1 MDFFTFDYTTTDS
14 GVAPPAIIEASG
26 SNTFNNDVNISGGEF
41 TIGSGTGSSG
51 GYKFPSSIGPQG
63 YVLASDVTAN
73 SLVWVSNASGGGGGD
88 IINGGNS
95 GPVSIGTLDG
105 TNFNLVSGG
114 EINIGQ
120 TGVPDQIKLNGS
132 VGFQYD
138 EINTALGTLNLNSDY
153 FFVEITNSGTN
164 TVLLPDASTAI
175 GRQYIISKGFS
186 GGTLLITT
194 TVSDTIDGNNQLPLI
209 GLNQRIKLISNGT
222 NKWIIL

>member
-1 MDFFTFDYTTTDS
+1 MDFFIFDYTTTES
-14 GVAPPAIIEASG
+14 NIAPVPSVGDNG
-26 SNTFNNDVNISGGEF
+26 SNTFNSNITINGGEL
-41 TIGSGTGSSG
+41 TIGSGTER
-51 GYKFPSSIGPQG
+51 YKFPLSIGPQG
-63 YVLASDVTAN
+63 YVLVSDVATN
-73 SLVWVSNASGGGGGD
+73 SLVWVSNVSGD
-88 IINGGNS
+88 IINGGNN
-95 GPVSIGTLDG
+95 GPISIGTLDG
-105 TNFNLVSGG
+105 TNFNLISGG

-138 EINTALGTLNLNSDY
+138 EINTSLGTLNLNADY
-153 FFVEITNSGTN
+153 FFVEITNSDTN

-194 TVSDTIDGNNQLPLI
+194 TTSDTIDGNNQLPLI

>member
-1 MDFFTFDYTTTDS
+1 MDFFTFDYTTTESDI
-14 GVAPPAIIEASG
+14 APVPSVGDNG
-26 SNTFNNDVNISGGEF
+26 SNTFNNDVTINGGEL
-41 TIGSGTGSSG
+41 TIGSGTGS
-51 GYKFPSSIGPQG
+51 YKFPLSIGPQG
-63 YVLASDVTAN
+63 YILSSDVATN
-73 SLVWVSNASGGGGGD
+73 SLVWVSNVSGA
-88 IINGGNS
+88 IINGGNN
-95 GPVSIGTLDG
+95 GPISIGTLDG
-105 TNFNLVSGG
+105 SNFNLISGG

-132 VGFQYD
+132 IGFQYD
-138 EINTALGTLNLNSDY
+138 EINTALGTLNLNADY

-194 TVSDTIDGNNQLPLI
+194 TTSDTIDGNNQLPLI